1 RLREG
6 LVDAGDENHELGIF
20 GRELVVRDAVE
31 RAGFVDRMYDGPA
44 EREEGDARAFQPELV
59 VAAGRTFD
67 AAEQNLGLELD
78 ELIAARVGD
87 AKHEG
92 RDVTVR
98 RDDGALAEPE
108 HRRRPRE
115 AREQDSRRHREE

>member
-1 RLREG
+1 DDPRRVDGIVDAHEPVPEGDLGRFVRRARVNRLREG

-67 AAEQNLGLELD
+67 AAEQ
-78 ELIAARVGD
+78 
-87 AKHEG
+87 
-92 RDVTVR
+92 
-98 RDDGALAEPE
+98 
-108 HRRRPRE
+108 
-115 AREQDSRRHREE
+115 